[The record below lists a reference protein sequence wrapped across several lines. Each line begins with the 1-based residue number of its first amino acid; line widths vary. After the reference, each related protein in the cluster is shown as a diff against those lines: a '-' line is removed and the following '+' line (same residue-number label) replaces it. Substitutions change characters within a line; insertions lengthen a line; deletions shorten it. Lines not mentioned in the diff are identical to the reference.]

1 MIWDACSD
9 HYRKY
14 FFVLIS
20 HYEDE
25 DEEYSPKKIGIKSDK
40 KIEKYEAGKYFIL
53 EVIKFKTNNQIQF
66 SIQLWNTYFSRIFST
81 NLDLQYIR

>member
-25 DEEYSPKKIGIKSDK
+25 ENSPKKIGIKSDK
-40 KIEKYEAGKYFIL
+40 KKIEKYEAGKYLIL